1 MRKRRKVY
9 SEDDRFLR
17 FDGTVTLR
25 DTTDAALEAF
35 ALPEYREWERM
46 WEEGRITGRE
56 CMERQTR
63 LMNACPE
70 MLRSLCNRI
79 PIDDGIYDLESECI
93 RSGSLLVIVSDG
105 IDLLMEEVLTTRGLK
120 HLPHYS
126 NRLDW
131 DEERGPF
138 LAFPYSD
145 LNCRG
150 GCGLC
155 KCRLLERPGF
165 GIAPTVYIGDGLSD
179 ICVVHRAD
187 RVFAKSRLHDYCLK
201 SGIVHE
207 SFETLTGVALSLFR

>member
-131 DEERGPF
+131 DVGAIPNPGRSSNEPRKYLIDHPLSRFCQEPTT
-138 LAFPYSD
+138 
-145 LNCRG
+145 
-150 GCGLC
+150 
-155 KCRLLERPGF
+155 RLLPKKR
-165 GIAPTVYIGDGLSD
+165 
-179 ICVVHRAD
+179 
-187 RVFAKSRLHDYCLK
+187 YC
-201 SGIVHE
+201 S
-207 SFETLTGVALSLFR
+207 